1 MERSRGITI
10 YGSLIIALGI
20 FNLLSIGGYKQFALM
35 FHGLPNLII
44 IGIYVFTILY
54 GIACVYCG
62 SAILK
67 LEDWGRKVV
76 VALTTI
82 SVIMGLLLNRL
93 AMSNLKD
100 FVFSDGSQVPPDI
113 AGSVYNFSIILTAIV
128 TLFEISIIFFLTRP
142 SVKAQFK

>member
-10 YGSLIIALGI
+10 YGALIITLGI

-35 FHGLPNLII
+35 FYGLPSLII
-44 IGIYVFTILY
+44 IAIYVFTILY

-62 SAILK
+62 SAVLK
-67 LEDWGRKVV
+67 LEDWGRKVIV
-76 VALTTI
+76 VFTMI
-82 SVIMGLLLNRL
+82 SVVIGLLLNRL
-93 AMSNLKD
+93 AMSNLRE
-100 FVFSDGSQVPPDI
+100 FVFSEKSQVPPDI